1 MMRLSATNQELVKGC
16 QKGNNESFRLLFD
29 KHSSWMMGVCLRYSK
44 DQEDAQDILQD
55 SLVKIFKAVKN
66 FNFTSDAQF
75 VSWLKTIIINTS
87 LNHLRAQAKNIFISI
102 DFESEKSASSH
113 YNEDEALDE
122 DEFEYSQEILMKYIQ
137 ELPVGY
143 KTVFNLY
150 VFEDF
155 THKEISEQLNISENT
170 SKTQLFKARNML
182 RNKITKSLKQI
193 AL

>member
-16 QKGNNESFRLLFD
+16 SKGKNESFRLLFD

-55 SLVKIFKAVKN
+55 SLVKIFKAIKN

-102 DFESEKSASSH
+102 DFESEKLASSH

-122 DEFEYSQEILMKYIQ
+122 DEFEYSQEVLMKYIQ